1 MLYPPSTV
9 RTQPPIRPPGF
20 SKRSTDCSIYRN
32 LPSNRSNSSISDMRL
47 EDDIRFWFQCFCDFI
62 DDLILLI
69 ISQRNFKKKLQP
81 T

>member
-32 LPSNRSNSSISDMRL
+32 LPSNRPEVFVHLQVRSEVDQIADNPLSWL
-47 EDDIRFWFQCFCDFI
+47 EF
-62 DDLILLI
+62 LLEI
-69 ISQRNFKKKLQP
+69 PLTDNEKN
-81 T
+81 